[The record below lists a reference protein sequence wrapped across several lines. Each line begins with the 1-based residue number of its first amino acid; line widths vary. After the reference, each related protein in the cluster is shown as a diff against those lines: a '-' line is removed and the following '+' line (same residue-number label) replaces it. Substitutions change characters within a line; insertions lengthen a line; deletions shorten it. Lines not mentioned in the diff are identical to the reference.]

1 MYYTYWCLCV
11 CRGVC
16 VFIVCGYPR
25 AKVQMHMWAHIEESP
40 LMALHF
46 IYWGRLLQSPEF
58 TDLCSLASQLV
69 LGIPCCFLPSAGI
82 TGSPRLLSE
91 FRGSKLQSPHLHS
104 RCIIHGVTSPATET
118 GWISLKWWSPVAP
131 KGQSLIL
138 LKNSNTFPSGMYN
151 AVFVLLLLDSLGW
164 LHNMAIVK
172 TAAVSL
178 GHADL

>member
-1 MYYTYWCLCV
+1 
-11 CRGVC
+11 
-16 VFIVCGYPR
+16 
-25 AKVQMHMWAHIEESP
+25 MWVHIEESP

-104 RCIIHGVTSPATET
+104 TPHPYIILRVTSPATET

-164 LHNMAIVK
+164 LLWKQLQCLLDMRTCKHTGV
-172 TAAVSL
+172 VDL
-178 GHADL
+178 GHMEDLFLDFFRESPNWYS